1 MARDTQREREDD
13 GPVARRN
20 TPVHRHRVERERDH
34 GAHGKHTQ
42 HQRDAE
48 PAEDLRDLEE
58 EVRALDLLLG
68 GTPLD
73 VVAEQMRKE
82 GLGQVDRQPAEEEE
96 ATSGVSIEIHNVR
109 RMR

>member
-13 GPVARRN
+13 GPVPRRD

-34 GAHGKHTQ
+34 GAHGEHAQ
-42 HQRDAE
+42 HQRDTE
-48 PAEDLRDLEE
+48 PTQNLRDLKE

-73 VVAEQMRKE
+73 VVAK
-82 GLGQVDRQPAEEEE
+82 
-96 ATSGVSIEIHNVR
+96 
-109 RMR
+109 